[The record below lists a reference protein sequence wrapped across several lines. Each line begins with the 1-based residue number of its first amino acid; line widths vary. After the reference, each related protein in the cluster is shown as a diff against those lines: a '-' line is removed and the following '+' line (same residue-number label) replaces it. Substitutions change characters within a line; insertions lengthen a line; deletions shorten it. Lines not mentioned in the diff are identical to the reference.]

1 MVLADTTTQPWDLR
15 LKDKIVLISGAGRG
29 IGRACAVAF
38 AQVGA
43 NVIAAARTNDDLQSL
58 ATEYPDAIETWVND
72 VTNDAYYE
80 RIEGLTKLDVLI
92 NNAGTN
98 RPQAFVDVDTASLSS
113 VIDLNVRAMFQ
124 TAQAAARV
132 MLKNQSGS
140 IINMSSQ
147 MGHVGSPNRS
157 VYCMTKHAVEGLT
170 KAMAVELAPMGVR
183 VNALAPTFIE
193 TPMTRPMLDDPEFKE
208 FVQRMIPLGKVGQPD
223 DVAVAALYLA
233 SDISA
238 MVTGHSLRIDGGW
251 TAA

>member
-1 MVLADTTTQPWDLR
+1 MTDAATPLWDLR
-15 LKDKIVLISGAGRG
+15 IQDKIALITGAGRG

-38 AQVGA
+38 AEAGA
-43 NVIAAARTNDDLQSL
+43 KVIAVARTAADLESL
-58 ATEYPDAIETWVND
+58 ATEYPEAIEIWIDD
-72 VTNDAYYE
+72 VTQELFYK
-80 RIEGLTKLDVLI
+80 RIEALTKLDVLI

-98 RPQAFVDVDTASLSS
+98 RPQPFIDVDIESLNS
-113 VIDLNVRAMFQ
+113 VVDLNVRAMFQ
-124 TAQAAARV
+124 TAQSAARV
-132 MLKNQSGS
+132 MIRNECGS

-147 MGHVGSPNRS
+147 MGHIGSPNRS

-170 KAMAVELAPMGVR
+170 KAMAVELAPKGVR

-193 TPMTRPMLDDPEFKE
+193 TKLTRSMLDDPDFKK
-208 FVQRMIPLGKVGQPD
+208 FVKRMIPLGKVGQPN

-233 SDISA
+233 SDASA